1 LPGFG
6 AACYAEAPPLTPALI
21 SREPTTESTLGDSL
35 LGIDLFRLEDLLTD
49 EQRLVRRSVR
59 KLVDEE
65 FLPVVQQHFRAG
77 TFPTDLAP
85 KLGELGLLGMNL
97 HGYGCPGTDNVTY
110 GLAMQELE
118 RGDSGLRS
126 FCSVQGALAMYPIW
140 AFGSEEQKERFLPE
154 MAAGRLIGC
163 FGLTEPDHGSDPGGM
178 KTRARRDGDDWI
190 LNGTKLWITNGTTA
204 DVAVVWAKTDDGG
217 PESIRGY
224 LVEKGMPGFE
234 AHEIQ
239 GKVSLRASLTAE
251 LSFHDVRIPAANVL
265 PGVEGL
271 RGPLMCLN
279 QARYGIAWG
288 ATGAHVACFEAARD
302 YALER
307 VQFGKPIAAFQITQE
322 KLATIYTE
330 LVKAQLVN
338 LRLGQLKDL
347 DQHTFVQISFAKR
360 NNIRVALEAARLARE
375 ILGAN
380 GITDDY
386 PVIRHMVNLES
397 VYTYEG
403 THDIHTL
410 ILGKELTGISAFV

>member
-1 LPGFG
+1 M
-6 AACYAEAPPLTPALI
+6 
-21 SREPTTESTLGDSL
+21 GDSL
-35 LGIDLFRLEDLLTD
+35 LGLDLFRLDDLLTD
-49 EQRLVRRSVR
+49 EQKLVRRSVR
-59 KLVDEE
+59 KLVDDE
-65 FLPVVQQHFRAG
+65 FMPVVQQHFRAG

-154 MAAGRLIGC
+154 MAAGRKIGC

-178 KTRARRDGDDWI
+178 KTRARKDGDHWI

-217 PESIRGY
+217 AESIRGY

-234 AHEIQ
+234 AREIH

-265 PGVEGL
+265 PKVEGL

-288 ATGAHVACFEAARD
+288 ATGAHIAVFEAARD
-302 YALER
+302 YALSR

-322 KLATIYTE
+322 KLATIYSE

-347 DQHTFVQISFAKR
+347 EQHTFMQISFAKR
-360 NNIRVALEAARLARE
+360 NNVRVALEAARLARE